1 MCAGLCKALRQIDV
15 LGDEKRLVRVVGRS
29 CALCYI
35 FWQVSSVWF
44 HLLWQRGPPNLAE
57 ACGIEWNYDA
67 YATDAS
73 DDHQSVAGTPSDD
86 MDVAGDGED
95 ESESSADDDKMWL
108 LPKVNIPDE
117 PQSRKCTYT
126 HRIT

>member
-1 MCAGLCKALRQIDV
+1 V
-15 LGDEKRLVRVVGRS
+15 LKSTYEGD
-29 CALCYI
+29 
-35 FWQVSSVWF
+35 
-44 HLLWQRGPPNLAE
+44 GPPNLAE

-117 PQSRKCTYT
+117 PISRKCTYT
-126 HRIT
+126 HLIT

>member
-1 MCAGLCKALRQIDV
+1 MLKSTYQ
-15 LGDEKRLVRVVGRS
+15 GD
-29 CALCYI
+29 
-35 FWQVSSVWF
+35 
-44 HLLWQRGPPNLAE
+44 GPPDLAE
-57 ACGIEWNYDA
+57 ACGIEWEFDK

-73 DDHQSVAGTPSDD
+73 DDHQSVD

-108 LPKVNIPDE
+108 LPKVKIPDE
-117 PQSRKCTYT
+117 PQSSKCTYT

>member
-1 MCAGLCKALRQIDV
+1 
-15 LGDEKRLVRVVGRS
+15 
-29 CALCYI
+29 
-35 FWQVSSVWF
+35 
-44 HLLWQRGPPNLAE
+44 
-57 ACGIEWNYDA
+57 
-67 YATDAS
+67 
-73 DDHQSVAGTPSDD
+73 

>member
-1 MCAGLCKALRQIDV
+1 MLKSTYE
-15 LGDEKRLVRVVGRS
+15 GD
-29 CALCYI
+29 
-35 FWQVSSVWF
+35 
-44 HLLWQRGPPNLAE
+44 GPPNLAE
-57 ACGIEWNYDA
+57 ACGIEWDYDA

-73 DDHQSVAGTPSDD
+73 DDHQPVAGTPSDD

-117 PQSRKCTYT
+117 PISRKCTYT
-126 HRIT
+126 HLIT